1 MVFGLNGSILWKLG
15 LLLAV
20 ANIAGGL
27 IGATLAIRGG
37 SGFVRK
43 VFLAITTLLIFKVGL
58 DTITMW

>member
-1 MVFGLNGSILWKLG
+1 V
-15 LLLAV
+15 LAV

-37 SGFVRK
+37 STFVRK
-43 VFLAITTLLIFKVGL
+43 IFLVMTTALIFKVGL

>member
-1 MVFGLNGSILWKLG
+1 LWKLG

-37 SGFVRK
+37 SSFIRK